1 MTTAPVADQRRLL
14 DVQALDTRAQQLAH
28 KRTTLPALTRV
39 AEVEAQ
45 LADLHSALVASRT
58 AVNDLRRELAKAE
71 SDVEQ
76 VRVRV
81 TRDQQRLES
90 GAVSAKD
97 AQALTSELESLA
109 RRQNALEDIELEV
122 MERLEAHQDTLAKL
136 EEANEKVLEAKRE
149 AEAERDAAFAEIDA
163 ELETVSDQRAVAARG
178 LDEGLLSLYDKLRE
192 QLGGLGAAAL
202 RGRRCEGC
210 RLELNQTDLQDIRAA
225 KPEEVVRCEECRRIL
240 VRPQETEH
248 KA

>member
-1 MTTAPVADQRRLL
+1 
-14 DVQALDTRAQQLAH
+14 
-28 KRTTLPALTRV
+28 
-39 AEVEAQ
+39 
-45 LADLHSALVASRT
+45 
-58 AVNDLRRELAKAE
+58 
-71 SDVEQ
+71 
-76 VRVRV
+76 
-81 TRDQQRLES
+81 
-90 GAVSAKD
+90 
-97 AQALTSELESLA
+97 LTSELESLA
-109 RRQNALEDIELEV
+109 RRQGALEDIELEV

-136 EEANEKVLEAKRE
+136 DEANAKVLEAKRE
-149 AEAERDAAFAEIDA
+149 AEAERDAGFAEIDA
-163 ELETVSDQRAVAARG
+163 ESETVTAQRVVAARG
-178 LDEGLLSLYDKLRE
+178 LDAGLITLYDKLRE